1 MMNSRTQTQLA
12 DDFLLE
18 DCAALEYIL
27 LGDLRDLLEESPDEE
42 NCRWLLVILDA
53 LLEAKQREFELQEDG
68 GYLEDVLE
76 QVPNW
81 QPQVEQL
88 RDEHRELFGN
98 LRQLRERVGS
108 RQTFDEVADTV
119 RADLR
124 DWMTLLHRHHRHT
137 RRIVQS
143 AFNFDIGV
151 GD

>member
-1 MMNSRTQTQLA
+1 MLNSRTQLA

-27 LGDLRDLLEESPDEE
+27 LGDLRDLLEEPTDEE
-42 NCRWLLVILDA
+42 NCRWLVVILDG
-53 LLEAKQREFELQEDG
+53 LLEAKKREFELQEDG

-81 QPQVEQL
+81 EPQVEQL
-88 RDEHRELFGN
+88 RREHHELFAN
-98 LRQLRERVGS
+98 LRKLRDRVGS
-108 RQTFDEVADTV
+108 RMSFETVADTV

-124 DWMTLLHRHHRHT
+124 DWMTLLQRHHRHT

>member
-1 MMNSRTQTQLA
+1 MLNSRTQLA

-27 LGDLRDLLEESPDEE
+27 LGDLRDLLEEPTDEE
-42 NCRWLLVILDA
+42 NCRWLVVILDG
-53 LLEAKQREFELQEDG
+53 LLEAKKREFELQEDG

-81 QPQVEQL
+81 EPQVGQL
-88 RDEHRELFGN
+88 RREHHELFAN
-98 LRQLRERVGS
+98 LRKLRDRVGS
-108 RQTFDEVADTV
+108 RMSFETVADTV

-124 DWMTLLHRHHRHT
+124 DWMTLLQRHHRHT

-143 AFNFDIGV
+143 AFSFDIGV

>member
-1 MMNSRTQTQLA
+1 MFDSRPQLA

-53 LLEAKQREFELQEDG
+53 LLEAKQREFELQQDG

-81 QPQVEQL
+81 EPQVERL
-88 RDEHRELFGN
+88 RHEHHELFDN

-108 RQTFDEVADTV
+108 RQSFDAVADTV

-124 DWMTLLHRHHRHT
+124 DWMTLLQRHHRHT

>member
-1 MMNSRTQTQLA
+1 MMNSRTQTQIA
-12 DDFLLE
+12 NDFRLE

-27 LGDLRDLLEESPDEE
+27 LGDLREILEESPDEE

-88 RDEHRELFGN
+88 RDEHHELFGN
-98 LRQLRERVGS
+98 LRQLRERVGN
-108 RQTFDEVADTV
+108 RQSFDTVADTV

-124 DWMTLLHRHHRHT
+124 DWMTLLQRHHRHT